1 MIRKN
6 AGRRISSFTVAI
18 VGGGFAG
25 AALAAQLLRK
35 SLGTVSVIL
44 IEKGARI
51 GRGVAYGTSCGEHL
65 LNVPARSMSIFP
77 DDPEHFLRWAQLNR
91 GIGVKPGD
99 YLPRQVYGHYVASVL
114 QHEIDL
120 HPGRFQR
127 VQDEAVDV
135 TRVDGAAEI
144 RLRCGQTVFADKVVL
159 ALGNFPPGDPR
170 LPGKTPHS
178 LHYVSDPWAPGALV
192 RLDADGD
199 KADYNK
205 NDKHDRN
212 RDGTGVLLVGSG
224 LTSVDVAISLRS
236 RGFRGPIHL
245 LSRRGLLPQSH
256 KACAVWPPF
265 WDEYCPRTARGL
277 LRLVR
282 AQVEA
287 AEARGSGWRAVID
300 SLRPFTSTIW
310 RSLSRKEQRKF
321 LRHVRPYWEVHRH
334 RVATEIGVTLASQVE
349 NGQIQI
355 HAGRIAKYEEDAN
368 GVDVTYHNQKTAT
381 LERLRVKRVINCT
394 GPEVDCRRIENLLLN
409 NLLRQKLV
417 RPDPLFLGLDTS
429 EHGALIDTRGEP
441 SDFLYTIGPSRK
453 GSLWETTAVPEIRV
467 QAFHMSTL
475 LLSACEREEIK
486 SIEHEPSADLHPAA

>member
-1 MIRKN
+1 MVRNN
-6 AGRRISSFTVAI
+6 AGKGISSFTVAI

-25 AALAAQLLRK
+25 AALATQLLRN
-35 SLGTVSVIL
+35 SMGAASVIL
-44 IEKGARI
+44 IEKGARV

-77 DDPEHFLRWAQLNR
+77 DNPEHFLRWAQINR
-91 GIGVKPGD
+91 GSGVKPSD
-99 YLPRQVYGHYVASVL
+99 YLPRQVYGQYVASVL
-114 QHEIDL
+114 QHEINL

-127 VQDEAVDV
+127 VQDEAVDL
-135 TRVDGAAEI
+135 TRVDGAVEI
-144 RLRCGQTVFADKVVL
+144 RLRCGHTVFADKVVL
-159 ALGNFPPGDPR
+159 ALGNFPPGDPH

-178 LHYVSDPWAPGALV
+178 QRYVSDPWAPGALDHAV
-192 RLDADGD
+192 G
-199 KADYNK
+199 
-205 NDKHDRN
+205 NDNNEH
-212 RDGTGVLLVGSG
+212 TSVLLVGSG

-236 RGFRGPIHL
+236 RGFRGTIHL

-256 KACAVWPPF
+256 KATAVWPPF
-265 WDEYCPRTARGL
+265 WDEHSPRTARGL

-287 AEARGSGWRAVID
+287 AEAQGSGWRAVVD
-300 SLRPFTSTIW
+300 SLRPFTATIW

-334 RVATEIGVTLASQVE
+334 RVATEIGVTLASQIQ

-355 HAGRIAKYEEDAN
+355 HAGRIAKYEEDAD
-368 GVDVTYHNQKTAT
+368 GVDMTYHNRKTAT
-381 LERLRVKRVINCT
+381 LERLRVMRVINCT

-417 RPDPLFLGLDTS
+417 RPDPLFQGLDTS
-429 EHGALIDTRGEP
+429 EHGALIDAHGEP
-441 SDFLYTIGPSRK
+441 SGFLYTVGPSRK

-467 QAFHMSTL
+467 QAYQMSTL
-475 LLSACEREEIK
+475 LLSAHERQAIK
-486 SIEHEPSADLHPAA
+486 SVQYEPSKDVHSAA

>member
-1 MIRKN
+1 MVRNK
-6 AGRRISSFTVAI
+6 AGKGISSFTVAI

-25 AALAAQLLRK
+25 AALAAQLLRT
-35 SLGTVSVIL
+35 SMGTASVIL
-44 IEKGARI
+44 IEKGARV
-51 GRGVAYGTSCGEHL
+51 GRGVAYGTPCAEHL

-77 DDPEHFLRWAQLNR
+77 DDLEHFLRWAQINR
-91 GIGVKPGD
+91 GIGVKPCD
-99 YLPRQVYGHYVASVL
+99 YLPRQVYGQYVASVL
-114 QHEIDL
+114 QREIDL

-135 TRVDGAAEI
+135 TRVDGVAEI
-144 RLRCGQTVFADKVVL
+144 RLRCGQTLFADKVVL

-170 LPGKTPHS
+170 LPGKSPHS
-178 LHYVSDPWAPGALV
+178 QHYVSDPWAPGALDHAV
-192 RLDADGD
+192 G
-199 KADYNK
+199 
-205 NDKHDRN
+205 NDNNEH
-212 RDGTGVLLVGSG
+212 TSVLLVGSG

-236 RGFRGPIHL
+236 RGFRGTIHL

-256 KACAVWPPF
+256 KATAVWPQF
-265 WDEYCPRTARGL
+265 WDEHSPRTARGL

-287 AEARGSGWRAVID
+287 AEAQGSGWRAVVD
-300 SLRPFTSTIW
+300 SLRPFTATIW

-334 RVATEIGVTLASQVE
+334 RVATEIGVTLASQIQ

-355 HAGRIAKYEEDAN
+355 HAGRIAKYEEDTD
-368 GVDVTYHNQKTAT
+368 GVDVTYHNRKTAT

-429 EHGALIDTRGEP
+429 EHGALIDAHGEP
-441 SDFLYTIGPSRK
+441 SGFLYTVGPSRK

-467 QAFHMSTL
+467 QASQMSTL
-475 LLSACEREEIK
+475 LLSAHERQEVK
-486 SIEHEPSADLHPAA
+486 SVQYKPSADVHSAA